1 MLRLYD
7 TKYAVKDD
15 STSST
20 GSKYYI
26 NRAVVGPGVS
36 QVYLEDTKA
45 IAC

>member
-20 GSKYYI
+20 GSKYKI
-26 NRAVVGPGVS
+26 TMVLSVPVCRRS
-36 QVYLEDTKA
+36 
-45 IAC
+45 I